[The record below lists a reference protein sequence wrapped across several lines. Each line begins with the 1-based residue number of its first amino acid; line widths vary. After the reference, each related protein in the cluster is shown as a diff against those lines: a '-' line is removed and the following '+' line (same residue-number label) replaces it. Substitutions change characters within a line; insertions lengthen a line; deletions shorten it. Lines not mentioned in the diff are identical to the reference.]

1 MTFTPKPPPSH
12 QVRQPGRSVP
22 ALVSAWAPGRRPKI
36 IRVRQHEA
44 ALPYYYCVPGRAD
57 PSARPLVAVHGVS
70 RNAPEQVAAF
80 AARTGRVVV
89 APLFRTKHWPHYQW
103 VRRRG
108 RRADEAFMAALDDL
122 AARTG
127 VSVDRVDMFGFSG
140 GSQFAHRFAMLHPG
154 RVGRLALASAGW
166 YTFPF
171 RKDPFPYGIAP
182 DGAELPQIGRR
193 LDDFLQIPTLVTVGA
208 ADTERDPGLRKEPI
222 VDLRQGLTRVERGV
236 RWVVAVRRKA
246 ERAGIPTAIEFRT
259 VAGCG
264 HSFDDCV
271 DKGGLADQVVDWF
284 ERAH

>member
-1 MTFTPKPPPSH
+1 MTSTLKPPPSH
-12 QVRQPGRSVP
+12 QVRQPGRSV
-22 ALVSAWAPGRRPKI
+22 SAPVFARAPDCRPKI
-36 IRVRQHEA
+36 IRVRQGEA
-44 ALPYYYCVPGRAD
+44 PLPYYYCIPGRAEVD
-57 PSARPLVAVHGVS
+57 ARPLIAVHGVS

-89 APLFRTKHWPHYQW
+89 APLFRTKDWPHYQW

-122 AARTG
+122 ASRTG
-127 VSVDRVDMFGFSG
+127 VSVDRVDVFGFSG
-140 GSQFAHRFAMLHPG
+140 GSQFAHRFAMLHPD

-171 RKDPFPYGIAP
+171 RRDPFPYGIASNRTE
-182 DGAELPQIGRR
+182 ALR
-193 LDDFLQIPTLVTVGA
+193 LDRTLHDFLQIPTLVTVGA
-208 ADTERDPGLRKEPI
+208 ADTERDPGLRKERI
-222 VDLRQGLTRVERGV
+222 IDLRQGITRVERGV

-246 ERAGIPTAIEFRT
+246 ERAGIKTAIEFRT